1 MGIESVSKAPQP
13 NLALADVISAAVN
26 TGGGFANWNYYPL
39 PELANKRYFWGGPA
53 VSPQGDGTYKSGDII
68 NLDNQAF
75 QSIRPDLHEDFDHRE
90 DKVPNDFSALNFLLY
105 VGKATGLTY
114 DNPVG
119 LSAELKIRGKRNLY
133 WYYDNRPT
141 GIFGPG
147 IVADGAYTVANG
159 ASDQLLA
166 LNEASSRVGL
176 GMMAGRPTPARPQ
189 QWQVTKTGAGAWFT
203 LANRQ
208 TGQQLALVGTKLVLA
223 AANDRDSTQLWT
235 AAAAAEGYVTLRSAV
250 SALTLATDAAGTLV
264 VRPLDSATDTAPP
277 RAQFW
282 RLTAVG
288 AAPGASAASPVAAS
302 PKPAAGTG
310 LRLEIFPNPATSS
323 FTVRCQSAQSQG
335 VHLALRTLTGQLVA
349 EQEASLQA
357 GATDLRWDTS
367 SLPAGAYVLFLTTSG
382 QHLAQR
388 VLITR

>member
-1 MGIESVSKAPQP
+1 M
-13 NLALADVISAAVN
+13 
-26 TGGGFANWNYYPL
+26 
-39 PELANKRYFWGGPA
+39 
-53 VSPQGDGTYKSGDII
+53 
-68 NLDNQAF
+68 
-75 QSIRPDLHEDFDHRE
+75 
-90 DKVPNDFSALNFLLY
+90 
-105 VGKATGLTY
+105 GKATGLTY